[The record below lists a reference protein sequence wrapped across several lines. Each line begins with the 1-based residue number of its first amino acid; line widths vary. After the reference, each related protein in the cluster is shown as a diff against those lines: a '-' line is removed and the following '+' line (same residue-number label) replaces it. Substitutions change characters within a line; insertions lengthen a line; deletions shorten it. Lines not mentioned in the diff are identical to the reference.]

1 MKKTLQQQLVSLNRS
16 RASLILKHLYS
27 DFEELKELR
36 QLSELKPG
44 LCTLRRALATFSVA
58 LQ

>member
-16 RASLILKHLYS
+16 RANLILKNLYNE
-27 DFEELKELR
+27 FEELNELR
-36 QLSELKPG
+36 QLGELKPG